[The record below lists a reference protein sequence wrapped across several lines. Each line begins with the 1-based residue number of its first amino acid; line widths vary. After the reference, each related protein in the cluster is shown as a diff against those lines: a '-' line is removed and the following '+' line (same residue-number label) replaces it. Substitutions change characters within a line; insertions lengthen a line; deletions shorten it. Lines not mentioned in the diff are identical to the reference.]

1 MTRPFDGPFGGVAN
15 SDVTA
20 GTFREPLRLTDRRA
34 RAADRQENRPTF
46 SGWSGYPTHLVVC
59 ERDGMTVR
67 AADHRDNHPS
77 VRMMSRLSS
86 VVKRHPPVCAAWAAV
101 AVPGRD
107 TRRPVP
113 EGVDDDDEADEDR
126 DRTRQEGT

>member
-46 SGWSGYPTHLVVC
+46 SGWPGYPTHLVVC

-107 TRRPVP
+107 TRRPVRK
-113 EGVDDDDEADEDR
+113 E
-126 DRTRQEGT
+126 